1 MEIIKNA
8 DMREYTSYKAGG
20 CADTLIIVEN
30 TEELKKTLKSINE
43 SGEAYIVIG
52 NGSNTLITDKGFRGT
67 VIKLGDA
74 FDTVEA
80 EGEKLICGAGAL
92 MSKAAKKALEKSLTG
107 FEFASGIPGSIG
119 GGIFM
124 NAGAYGGELKDIV
137 ESVEIVKKD
146 GSTAANIK
154 GCDMDFGYR
163 HSILEETGD
172 VVTKVVFKLSKGN
185 ADEIAETMSE
195 LTKRRNEK
203 QPVQYP
209 SCGSFFKRPE
219 GHFAGK
225 LIQDSGLKG
234 AQIGGAQVSE
244 LHCGF
249 IINKGGATASDILQL
264 MEKVQST
271 VLEKYQ
277 VKLEPEVRIIG
288 ER

>member
-172 VVTKVVFKLSKGN
+172 VVTKVIFKLSKGN